1 MNVIGKATLNW
12 EKYTEYV
19 QRETINVKEHLED
32 SWYLDIRYKVPHEVE
47 SIVWSCMRK
56 IGEFKNGPIAIPKEE
71 IVEEIKKHQ
80 QYLTSMNL
88 YWDLMF
94 YNSDAAEIRSG
105 ELVVVVPSYVIEKV
119 MEFENVDDIPVNELR
134 NRIGAADSGSHEVTQ
149 KYDLSR
155 NQMKNKISATQEKIN
170 KKQAELEQLEK
181 EKKEELERFRLELE
195 KKYQS
200 KMDLMN
206 EKQEELKQQMEVLNR
221 QMFLLNTEIY
231 SIRCFMG
238 ETVDFIPLTT
248 GAYSKVTDPLV
259 VYQKIRYLDE
269 ELGKWISIYDVDGDD
284 TALFED
290 MLKSRPDLRDMFV
303 PGNKCISLVRAAHN
317 KIRYCESKQIANTL
331 KKYYVYHANKV
342 GILVRDGENLW
353 IGWTDQD
360 RIDIP
365 DGNVF
370 YRPETK
376 EASIE
381 DSKGGQRTSTKEE
394 TASRYFIFSILQG
407 LIHNGKL
414 LHLPEGV
421 QISKPNPYIVL
432 SMADG
437 WLEDDR
443 YGTFSSIVER
453 TSAPLQKGDM
463 LLTTLSIKR
472 DDAYSDKKYRAWD
485 NDRGRGS
492 YNRTYDASIP
502 NRSIE
507 PVNLI
512 DREKIY
518 EIIYKK
524 YKLIVTEESSEGEF
538 IDGTDGAKSYTIT
551 THTQR
556 TQEYLGLER
565 NEIHITNDKLDGHSI
580 KGMSPEEVYQLYK
593 KRYYIQD
600 VNEQVVQPVFSN
612 NYDSSYYTVYDHTEY
627 VREIRHNYISA
638 QKSDTNFRGDGK
650 DAYANMEVFSD
661 EYLNLT
667 FLNSVYLLYAIQNRN
682 IGGWVRGGQV
692 VSYADSIPYLN
703 KALEYIRERE
713 KDEAELLEQYM
724 DLYDDWQVDLSEW
737 RLAHNYHRLT
747 DTRAQKFAREFKK
760 K

>member
-1 MNVIGKATLNW
+1 MNLKMAQSQF
-12 EKYTEYV
+12 
-19 QRETINVKEHLED
+19 QRK
-32 SWYLDIRYKVPHEVE
+32 
-47 SIVWSCMRK
+47 
-56 IGEFKNGPIAIPKEE
+56 E

-119 MEFENVDDIPVNELR
+119 MEFENVDNIPVNELR

-303 PGNKCISLVRAAHN
+303 PGNKCISLVRVAHN

-360 RIDIP
+360 PHRYSRRQRVLP
-365 DGNVF
+365 AGNQRVI
-370 YRPETK
+370 YRGLK
-376 EASIE
+376 R
-381 DSKGGQRTSTKEE
+381 RT
-394 TASRYFIFSILQG
+394 
-407 LIHNGKL
+407 
-414 LHLPEGV
+414 
-421 QISKPNPYIVL
+421 
-432 SMADG
+432 
-437 WLEDDR
+437 
-443 YGTFSSIVER
+443 
-453 TSAPLQKGDM
+453 
-463 LLTTLSIKR
+463 
-472 DDAYSDKKYRAWD
+472 
-485 NDRGRGS
+485 
-492 YNRTYDASIP
+492 
-502 NRSIE
+502 
-507 PVNLI
+507 
-512 DREKIY
+512 
-518 EIIYKK
+518 
-524 YKLIVTEESSEGEF
+524 
-538 IDGTDGAKSYTIT
+538 
-551 THTQR
+551 
-556 TQEYLGLER
+556 
-565 NEIHITNDKLDGHSI
+565 
-580 KGMSPEEVYQLYK
+580 
-593 KRYYIQD
+593 
-600 VNEQVVQPVFSN
+600 
-612 NYDSSYYTVYDHTEY
+612 
-627 VREIRHNYISA
+627 
-638 QKSDTNFRGDGK
+638 
-650 DAYANMEVFSD
+650 AN
-661 EYLNLT
+661 
-667 FLNSVYLLYAIQNRN
+667 
-682 IGGWVRGGQV
+682 
-692 VSYADSIPYLN
+692 LN
-703 KALEYIRERE
+703 KRGNRFQIFYFFHFAGINSYWKAASSSRRRTDFKTESIHRIVHGR
-713 KDEAELLEQYM
+713 
-724 DLYDDWQVDLSEW
+724 W
-737 RLAHNYHRLT
+737 LAGG
-747 DTRAQKFAREFKK
+747 
-760 K
+760 

>member
-1 MNVIGKATLNW
+1 M
-12 EKYTEYV
+12 
-19 QRETINVKEHLED
+19 
-32 SWYLDIRYKVPHEVE
+32 KV
-47 SIVWSCMRK
+47 
-56 IGEFKNGPIAIPKEE
+56 
-71 IVEEIKKHQ
+71 
-80 QYLTSMNL
+80 
-88 YWDLMF
+88 
-94 YNSDAAEIRSG
+94 
-105 ELVVVVPSYVIEKV
+105 
-119 MEFENVDDIPVNELR
+119 
-134 NRIGAADSGSHEVTQ
+134 NRLQ
-149 KYDLSR
+149 
-155 NQMKNKISATQEKIN
+155 
-170 KKQAELEQLEK
+170 
-181 EKKEELERFRLELE
+181 
-195 KKYQS
+195 
-200 KMDLMN
+200 
-206 EKQEELKQQMEVLNR
+206 
-221 QMFLLNTEIY
+221 
-231 SIRCFMG
+231 
-238 ETVDFIPLTT
+238 
-248 GAYSKVTDPLV
+248 
-259 VYQKIRYLDE
+259 
-269 ELGKWISIYDVDGDD
+269 
-284 TALFED
+284 
-290 MLKSRPDLRDMFV
+290 
-303 PGNKCISLVRAAHN
+303 
-317 KIRYCESKQIANTL
+317 
-331 KKYYVYHANKV
+331 KYYVYHANKV

-376 EASIE
+376 ESSIE

-414 LHLPEGV
+414 LHLPEDV

-485 NDRGRGS
+485 NDRGRGA

-524 YKLIVTEESSEGEF
+524 YKLIVTEESSEGKF
-538 IDGTDGAKSYTIT
+538 IDGTNGAKSYTIT

-638 QKSDTNFRGDGK
+638 QKSDANFRGDGK
-650 DAYANMEVFSD
+650 DAYANMEVFPD